1 MTFKGATASASVGV
15 LTRVLT
21 VPTGT
26 TFTLEGVTATGANS
40 GTIEIYKIAS
50 QPMGTPAAVQSE
62 LNASLLAD
70 GTITA
75 PTVNTAFNYNRVAFT
90 GNVVGAGL
98 PTVLTSQ
105 DIVIYWA
112 GADVASPWAVT
123 TSGGTFETNLISLLN
138 GITPGSSV
146 ASPALLEASSGTTL

>member
-1 MTFKGATASASVGV
+1 
-15 LTRVLT
+15 
-21 VPTGT
+21 
-26 TFTLEGVTATGANS
+26 
-40 GTIEIYKIAS
+40 
-50 QPMGTPAAVQSE
+50 MGTPAAVQSE

-98 PTVLTSQ
+98 PTVLTSR

-123 TSGGTFETNLISLLN
+123 TSGTTFETQLINILN
-138 GITPGSSV
+138 GLNTGGTAANPS
-146 ASPALLEASSGTTL
+146 LLEASSGTIL